1 MLLVM
6 LMLRIVGTCY
16 KIFLKN
22 KPKEFKVENV
32 IIGKGDKLHVKWKG
46 CNNSFNSWID
56 EKMSL

>member
-1 MLLVM
+1 M